1 MRFDSSDIMRE
12 RSLESRVLKESER
25 DLVKEDEWVD
35 GL

>member
-1 MRFDSSDIMRE
+1 MTTQTWSKYGFGNIGFLNED
-12 RSLESRVLKESER
+12 ER